1 MASSMSELFERSR
14 RMGQRH
20 VVAAAGAGLWTSERI
35 NQSINQTFTPWR
47 REPPDQRA
55 NEYPLV

>member
-1 MASSMSELFERSR
+1 
-14 RMGQRH
+14 MGQRH